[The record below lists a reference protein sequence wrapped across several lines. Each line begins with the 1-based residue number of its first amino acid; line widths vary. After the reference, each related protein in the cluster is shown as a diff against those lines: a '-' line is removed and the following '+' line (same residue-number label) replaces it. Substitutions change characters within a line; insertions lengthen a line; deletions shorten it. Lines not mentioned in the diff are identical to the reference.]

1 MSGSETRSPRRG
13 ERPVF
18 SYSVRAGIRHIAG
31 MNWRERELVAELN
44 PRRHH
49 ILADD
54 KILAKKRLEAH
65 GVPVPKTIAVIEGM
79 RDVDHV
85 KHILDRH
92 EHFVIKP
99 ARGRAGSGIAVLGPK
114 VEDGWHGSP
123 WNFWDE
129 KDIRQQVGNI
139 LIGEYAMR
147 TRDRALIEER
157 IFTGPVLGDMPMF
170 GLPDIRVITL
180 GGTPVMS
187 MVRLPT
193 KRSGGKA
200 NLHLGALGIGV
211 DLVTGVTTGAT
222 WCGRIV
228 THHPET
234 KQRLSRMQ
242 VNLWDEVIKTAR
254 QAALAFPLGYLGI
267 DIVITQEGRPVVL
280 EVNARPGLEI
290 QNANLRGLR
299 KEIARV
305 LAEQRKT
312 SVGWDPRS

>member
-1 MSGSETRSPRRG
+1 MPSYPIRSG
-13 ERPVF
+13 V
-18 SYSVRAGIRHIAG
+18 RHIVG

-44 PRRHH
+44 PRRYH

-54 KILAKKRLEAH
+54 KILGKQRLAAH
-65 GVPVPKTIAVIEGM
+65 GVPVPETIAVIEGM
-79 RDVDHV
+79 RDVSRV
-85 KHILDRH
+85 LQVLNRH

-99 ARGRAGSGIAVLGPK
+99 ARGKAGSGIAVLGPR
-114 VEDGWHGSP
+114 VEDGWYGASGTV
-123 WNFWDE
+123 WDE

-170 GLPDIRVITL
+170 GLPDIRVITFR
-180 GGTPVMS
+180 GSPVMS

-211 DLVTGVTTGAT
+211 DLRTGVTTGAS
-222 WCGRIV
+222 WRGRTV

-234 KQRLSRMQ
+234 GWRLSRTQ
-242 VNLWDEVIKTAR
+242 VTRWNEVLETAR

-267 DIVITQEGRPVVL
+267 DIVITQRGRPLVL

-299 KEIARV
+299 TEIARV
-305 LAEQRKT
+305 LAEQSRT
-312 SVGWDPRS
+312 AAGVDDHA